1 MTLIEAMHTRH
12 SVRSYTNRDI
22 EPEKQQALQALID
35 RCNSEGNMHI
45 QLVTNNPEAFESRM
59 ARYGKFRGVRNFL
72 AIVGKRGSNLDER
85 AGYYGERL
93 VLEAQRLG
101 LNTCWVGLTYS
112 KRKAAVTI
120 ESDDKLV
127 CLIVVGYG
135 VNAGVPHKV
144 KLQNEVSKVKNIDF
158 VPVWFTNGVNAALL
172 APTAL
177 NQQKFKFTLLDGNK
191 VHASASLGY
200 FTKVDLGIVKLH
212 FELGV
217 GDEKFEWV

>member
-1 MTLIEAMHTRH
+1 M
-12 SVRSYTNRDI
+12 
-22 EPEKQQALQALID
+22 
-35 RCNSEGNMHI
+35 
-45 QLVTNNPEAFESRM
+45 
-59 ARYGKFRGVRNFL
+59 
-72 AIVGKRGSNLDER
+72 
-85 AGYYGERL
+85 
-93 VLEAQRLG
+93 
-101 LNTCWVGLTYS
+101 
-112 KRKAAVTI
+112 
-120 ESDDKLV
+120 
-127 CLIVVGYG
+127 
-135 VNAGVPHKV
+135 
-144 KLQNEVSKVKNIDF
+144 KNIDF

>member
-1 MTLIEAMHTRH
+1 MTLIEAMHNRH
-12 SVRSYTNRDI
+12 SVRSYTSRAI
-22 EPEKQQALQALID
+22 EPEKQQALQELID
-35 RCNSEGNMHI
+35 RCNREGDMHI
-45 QLVTNNPEAFESRM
+45 QLVTNNPEAFENRM

-72 AIVGKRGSNLDER
+72 AIVGKRGNNLDER

-93 VLEAQRLG
+93 VLEAQCMG

-120 ESDDKLV
+120 GSDEKLV
-127 CLIVVGYG
+127 CLIVIGYG
-135 VNAGVPHKV
+135 ENAGVPHKV

-177 NQQKFKFTLLDGNK
+177 NQQKFKFTLLEGNK

-200 FTKVDLGIVKLH
+200 FTKVDLGIVKFH

-217 GDEKFEWV
+217 GDEKFEWA